1 MPRRRLRARLHPVR
15 SHHLPTKL
23 NQQMIARLVKLI
35 LIPKREI
42 GRLQSL
48 LHLQIKHKKSKRLCR
63 TDILACRSHSHRV
76 RGTRSLLTLACA
88 TMKNARPHTYLT
100 LANRTW
106 S

>member
-1 MPRRRLRARLHPVR
+1 MPSRRLRTRLHSVR
-15 SHHLPTKL
+15 AHHLSTKL
-23 NQQMIARLVKLI
+23 NQQMIARLVKPI
-35 LIPKREI
+35 LIPKCEI

-76 RGTRSLLTLACA
+76 RATRPLLHLARA
-88 TMKNARPHTYLT
+88 TMKNSRPHTHLT